1 MSRFKKAGRVSES
14 FDQFLLEREL
24 FEKQSEHTTKFHNKY
39 PNFKADGKGRDA
51 FTKAVASAT
60 GIKQSI
66 LNKVYDRGI
75 GAGKST
81 GTRASVNSLEQWAK
95 ARVYSF
101 ATKASGTWGQADAD
115 LAKQVPK
122 EVADK
127 L

>member
-1 MSRFKKAGRVSES
+1 MGKFREAGRVTEK
-14 FDQFLLEREL
+14 FDQFILEKEL
-24 FEKQSEHTTKFHNKY
+24 FEKQSEHTTKFYNKY
-39 PNFKADGKGRDA
+39 PNFKAGGKGRDA
-51 FTKAVASAT
+51 FTKAVANAT

-81 GTRASVNSLEQWAK
+81 GTRPSVNSLEQWAK

-122 EVADK
+122 DVADN